1 MSALRLTE
9 ESKPLLASL
18 GYDGFTLTVSS
29 KSLYLTTTCGK
40 QLVIIPS
47 VQLQSNTIA
56 KRDISLV
63 LDLAKTWIEVNK
75 AKLDE
80 LVSYHKELKDFSIA
94 LYKEYE
100 SDTKPN
106 TFIYINSNV
115 NFNIRIKGDT
125 GYSIISV
132 TFLHNNDNKLRIT
145 SINLSSNSHCTRE
158 ELDSLLA
165 RVYQVTPEA
174 ISLLAKWNKFSK
186 AQDSINKLA
195 AELNTCR

>member
-29 KSLYLTTTCGK
+29 KSLYFTTICGK
-40 QLVIIPS
+40 QLVTIPS

-56 KRDISLV
+56 KRDIPLV
-63 LDLAKTWIEVNK
+63 LDLAKTWIEANK
-75 AKLDE
+75 TKLDE
-80 LVSYHKELKDFSIA
+80 LVSYHKELKDFSIV

-106 TFIYINSNV
+106 TSIYIDNNV
-115 NFNIRIKGDT
+115 NFNIRIKDNT
-125 GYSIISV
+125 GYPTISV
-132 TFLHNNDNKLRIT
+132 TFLYNNDNKLRIT
-145 SINLSSNSHCTRE
+145 SINLSKNSYCTRE
-158 ELDSLLA
+158 ELDSLLTQ
-165 RVYQVTPEA
+165 VYQVTPEA
-174 ISLLAKWNKFSK
+174 ISLLAIRNKSK
-186 AQDSINKLA
+186 KVQDSINKLT